1 MRVVSVLGGRPH
13 LVKSETIHLAL
24 ERSDIRHE
32 TVECWLGPLSD
43 YPWTSADF
51 QLPAPLEV
59 ISEQSAGRL
68 AGRLRRSMAS
78 VRPHVLLLYGDL
90 DVTLLA
96 LGIAHQLDI
105 PTVHIESGYR
115 TGDLADREE
124 FIRVA
129 VDHGVTHRVAFTSS
143 MAANLHAEGIDP
155 GTVSHYD
162 NPALF
167 TMARRLRRPD
177 GAPAAAPSRKATGLV
192 TFHRDENVL
201 DPERL
206 VRIVGCM
213 EALAA
218 SFALT
223 IVLFRRT
230 DLQLRRLG
238 IRDRLEALAAT
249 AAAVRIRPTL
259 RHEEYVAELSR
270 ASFVI
275 TDSSTVQDE
284 CAFLGTDCFVLRQAS
299 PRAADFP
306 PTTRIVESI
315 EPAQL
320 ASLAA
325 AAVQRRR
332 ETPAK
337 PDVLARGYDSTFVE
351 LLKRLTT
358 TGGSAFEALP
368 ERPRPNKASS

>member
-1 MRVVSVLGGRPH
+1 MRVISVLGGRPH

-24 ERSDIRHE
+24 ERSEIRHE

-59 ISEQSAGRL
+59 ISEHSAGRL

-78 VRPHVLLLYGDL
+78 ARPHVLLLYGDL

-143 MAANLHAEGIDP
+143 MAANLRAEGIDS
-155 GTVSHYD
+155 GTVSRYD

-167 TMARRLRRPD
+167 TMARRLGRPD
-177 GAPAAAPSRKATGLV
+177 GAPGEASGDKATGLV

-325 AAVQRRR
+325 AAVRRRR

-337 PDVLARGYDSTFVE
+337 PGALARGYDSTFVE

-358 TGGSAFEALP
+358 AGGSAFGALP